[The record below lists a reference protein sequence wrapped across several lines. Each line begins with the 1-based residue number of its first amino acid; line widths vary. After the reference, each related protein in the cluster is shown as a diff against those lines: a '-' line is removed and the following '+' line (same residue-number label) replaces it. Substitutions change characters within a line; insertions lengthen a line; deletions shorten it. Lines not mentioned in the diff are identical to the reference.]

1 MKAIYNDNLIVET
14 RDDADQRNLH
24 ECWALQKVIEGKA
37 LVIGGGITP
46 IKQNEPMHDG
56 VSLWL
61 AEDPTENAEIK
72 LDIIPD
78 MMDGYPIVKII
89 CAPVC
94 PDNEEETSSNPAE
107 ADSGQPAGN
116 PVEAAPS
123 VTTLTAAAREY
134 ISSMSEDEQ
143 IEHGHTVFS
152 GKDQML
158 AALHTIDLLAA
169 HDEEEA
175 RAAYFDFTD
184 TNLSGMSFEFEG

>member
-1 MKAIYNDNLIVET
+1 MKAIYNDNLIIET

-24 ECWALQKVIEGKA
+24 ECWSLQKVIEGKA

-72 LDIIPD
+72 LNIIPD

-89 CAPVC
+89 CAP
-94 PDNEEETSSNPAE
+94 AE
-107 ADSGQPAGN
+107 ADSSQ
-116 PVEAAPS
+116 PVENPAKAAPS
-123 VTTLTAAAREY
+123 VTVLTEAAREY
-134 ISSMSEDEQ
+134 INNMTEGEL
-143 IEHGHTVFS
+143 IEHGHDKFN
-152 GKDQML
+152 GKDQMT

-169 HDEEEA
+169 HNEEEA
-175 RAAYFDFTD
+175 RAAYFDFMD
-184 TNLSGMSFEFEG
+184 SNLAGMSFEIRDASQQ